1 MNLLISHLLAQYRAG
16 AIEPAAL
23 IMDVATAAA
32 SAADDKAWILRLD
45 TAAIDAQLQLLAQ
58 RFAAAGRNWRQFPLY
73 GIPFAIKDNIDYAG
87 QPTTAA
93 CPEFAYTPQ
102 DSATTVQRLI
112 DAGAILIGKTN
123 LDQFATGLNG
133 TRSPYGAVPNSF
145 NPAYVSGGSSSGS
158 ASVVA
163 RGLVSFS
170 LGTDTAGSGRV
181 PAGFNNIVGLKP
193 TKGALST
200 RGVVPACRSLD
211 CVSIFALTADDAQR
225 VFDAAIGFDAGDIY
239 SRTPG
244 TQTVSFPAPLRIGI
258 PAAPEFCGDEE
269 SRKSF
274 EAAVARA
281 RNLGASITTFDL
293 NPFIEAARL
302 LYDGPWVAERHAA
315 IESLFES
322 RPEVIHPVVRNVIA
336 QAKKYDA
343 TAAFKA
349 MYRLEDLRRQTA
361 PLWNNIDCMLV
372 PTSPTIYTIE
382 AMLADPVQKNS
393 DFGVYTNFV
402 NLLDLAAIAL
412 PASMRG
418 DGLPAGV
425 TFIAP
430 AWSDAALCALGAKW
444 QADTGL
450 PLGATGLDLPEE
462 KMAET
467 RSQSASPADPVAA
480 GYVRIAV
487 VGAHLTGMPLN
498 FQLTGRGA
506 RLVSAVQSAAAY
518 RLYALANTQPP
529 KPGLARVAL
538 GDKGNNGDAGGT
550 AIAME
555 LWDMPLLRFGEFVAE
570 IPAPLGIG
578 SVELASG
585 DWVKGFI
592 CEPWGI
598 EGAKDVSQ
606 FGGWKNYLASQS
618 VV

>member
-1 MNLLISHLLAQYRAG
+1 M
-16 AIEPAAL
+16 
-23 IMDVATAAA
+23 
-32 SAADDKAWILRLD
+32 
-45 TAAIDAQLQLLAQ
+45 
-58 RFAAAGRNWRQFPLY
+58 
-73 GIPFAIKDNIDYAG
+73 
-87 QPTTAA
+87 
-93 CPEFAYTPQ
+93 
-102 DSATTVQRLI
+102 
-112 DAGAILIGKTN
+112 
-123 LDQFATGLNG
+123 
-133 TRSPYGAVPNSF
+133 
-145 NPAYVSGGSSSGS
+145 
-158 ASVVA
+158 A

-211 CVSIFALTADDAQR
+211 CVSIFALTADDAQA
-225 VFDAAIGFDAGDIY
+225 VFNAAAGFDAADIY
-239 SRTPG
+239 SRAPG
-244 TQTVSFPAPLRIGI
+244 VTTAAFPDQLRIGI
-258 PAAPEFCGDEE
+258 PVAPEYCGDDET
-269 SRKSF
+269 RKSF

-281 RNLGASITTFDL
+281 RRMGAAITTFDL
-293 NPFIEAARL
+293 APFLEAARL

-315 IESLFES
+315 IEGVFES
-322 RPEVIHPVVRNVIA
+322 CPEVIHPVVRNVIA

-343 TAAFKA
+343 SAAFKA
-349 MYRLEDLRRQTA
+349 IYRLEELRRQTA
-361 PLWNNIDCMLV
+361 PLWNSIDCMLV

-418 DGLPAGV
+418 DGLPSGV

-430 AWSDAALCALGAKW
+430 AWSDAALCALGTRW
-444 QADTGL
+444 QADTRLTLGAIGIGL
-450 PLGATGLDLPEE
+450 PEG

-467 RSQSASPADPVAA
+467 GSQSASAGVLPAA
-480 GYVRIAV
+480 GWVRLAV

-506 RLVSAVQSAAAY
+506 RFVATTNSSSAY
-518 RLYALANTQPP
+518 RLHALANTSPP
-529 KPGLARVAL
+529 KPGLARVATD
-538 GDKGNNGDAGGT
+538 GM

-555 LWDMPLLRFGEFVAE
+555 LWDMPVNRFGEFVAE

-585 DWVKGFI
+585 EWVKGFI

-606 FGGWKNYLASQS
+606 FGGWKSYLANQS
-618 VV
+618 AS